1 MIRFPD
7 HYSKW
12 IDTRKNIE
20 QLLEEAK
27 SLPLDERIM
36 VDRLIEIRIAV
47 LDAYH
52 QFIPKERKRKSFV
65 FKYNKRHIEL
75 SISNEDNEN
84 DIKYEL
90 YCPETEIERIGYVFL
105 EHDEESGIRDLIL
118 GTYTSTWEIFTPE
131 VYAIKTDDI
140 TMQIKELIQIINVSC
155 DFCAESYWSG
165 QDDGR
170 EACIIEIKDKRIY
183 ANFWVDDVNE
193 DEYDVYFECT
203 ETERGLYLHIDSKV
217 EEVAHEIQKF
227 ALEPQISEILASNY
241 GEEYEQIKE
250 IIVPAIYVC
259 PYATSSTCKD
269 SEKRTIMLNNKQ
281 IMIILKCEDKVNA
294 SPNERPYYISASIEC
309 ITTGRSKSCLINP
322 FDKNPTELIRKIQ
335 EFAWEDD
342 YRRYPM

>member
-1 MIRFPD
+1 MITFPD

-12 IDTRKNIE
+12 IDARKNIE
-20 QLLEEAK
+20 ELLEEAK

-47 LDAYH
+47 LDAYN

-90 YCPETEIERIGYVFL
+90 YCPETEIERIGHIFL
-105 EHDEESGIRDLIL
+105 EYGEENAIKDLI
-118 GTYTSTWEIFTPE
+118 TDVYTHAWEIFTPE
-131 VYAIKTDDI
+131 VCAIKTDDI
-140 TMQIKELIQIINVSC
+140 TMQIKELIQIINFSC
-155 DFCAESYWSG
+155 DCCFESYLG
-165 QDDGR
+165 RHGDGSK
-170 EACIIEIKDKRIY
+170 ACIIELKDKRIY

-193 DEYDVYFECT
+193 DEYDVYLECT
-203 ETERGLYLHIDSKV
+203 ETERGLLFSHIASKF

-241 GEEYEQIKE
+241 EEEYERIKE

-259 PYATSSTCKD
+259 PYATSSACKD

-309 ITTGRSKSCLINP
+309 ITTGRSKSCTINP

-335 EFAWEDD
+335 ALAWEKL
-342 YRRYPM
+342 

>member
-1 MIRFPD
+1 MTTMITFPD

-90 YCPETEIERIGYVFL
+90 YCPETEIERIGHIFL
-105 EHDEESGIRDLIL
+105 EYDEENGIKDLISDAY
-118 GTYTSTWEIFTPE
+118 TYTQEIFTPE
-131 VYAIKTDDI
+131 VYTIKTDDI

-165 QDDGR
+165 QDGGR
-170 EACIIEIKDKRIY
+170 EVCIIEIEDKRIY

-193 DEYDVYFECT
+193 EEYDVYFECT
-203 ETERGLYLHIDSKV
+203 
-217 EEVAHEIQKF
+217 
-227 ALEPQISEILASNY
+227 
-241 GEEYEQIKE
+241 
-250 IIVPAIYVC
+250 
-259 PYATSSTCKD
+259 
-269 SEKRTIMLNNKQ
+269 
-281 IMIILKCEDKVNA
+281 
-294 SPNERPYYISASIEC
+294 
-309 ITTGRSKSCLINP
+309 
-322 FDKNPTELIRKIQ
+322 
-335 EFAWEDD
+335 
-342 YRRYPM
+342 